1 VAVPQIGSRFAG
13 PSEYYIGAGEKPLKH
28 KILGPIGLIL
38 AAGVLLAFAFP
49 SYRQGEPSL
58 AGRKAADF
66 DMQIPGASHLS
77 DLRGKVVI
85 LDFWASWCPPC
96 LEEAE
101 SLNRLQQ
108 DISQKG
114 GVVVAISEDEDADAY
129 QKFIQDNRV
138 NFPTYRD
145 PTKKTKTM
153 YGTVMIPEAYLIDR
167 QGRLVRKIVGA
178 QDWQSPEIMR
188 SIDVLLKQN

>member
-1 VAVPQIGSRFAG
+1 M
-13 PSEYYIGAGEKPLKH
+13 KH

-66 DMQIPGASHLS
+66 DMQITGASHLS

-108 DISQKG
+108 DIAQKG

-129 QKFIQDNRV
+129 QKFIQDNHV

-145 PTKKTKTM
+145 PTKKIKTM

-178 QDWQSPEIMR
+178 QDWQSPEIMN